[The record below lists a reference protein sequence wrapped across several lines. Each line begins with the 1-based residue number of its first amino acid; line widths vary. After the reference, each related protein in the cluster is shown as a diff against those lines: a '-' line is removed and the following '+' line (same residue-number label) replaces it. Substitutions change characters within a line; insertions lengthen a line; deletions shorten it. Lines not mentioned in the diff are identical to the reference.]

1 MRAGGQKVFCFEGC
15 TLDLK
20 RGSLRTENC
29 DIEAQAEELCPTALP
44 RRKRRPFSAKG
55 RVIKAVW
62 PKVIVTDKLL
72 ARCVSDVRKAL
83 GDADQRIVKT
93 MTRRG
98 YLFASPVTSHPV
110 HVEEEGFNAPAAALP
125 DKPSIAV
132 LPFKNMS
139 GDPEQEYFADGVVE
153 EIITALSRFRHIF
166 VIARDSSFT
175 YKGRSADVKKIG
187 RELGVR
193 YVLEGSVRK
202 AANKVRITGQL
213 IDTSTRTHLW
223 ANRFDGS
230 LGDIFDLQ
238 DQVTASVVGAI
249 APKLEQAEIERAK
262 RKPTESLDAYDFYL
276 RGIASLYQ
284 WTKESVSEA
293 LRLFYRAIELDPDFA
308 SAYGMAVRCYA
319 RRKADGWT
327 TDRVRE
333 TAEAE
338 RLARRAAEVG
348 KDDAVALR
356 LGGFGLAYVVGD
368 LARGAAMIDQAL
380 VLNPNLAVAWSWSG
394 WVRTF
399 HGEPEVA
406 ISQLD
411 RAMRL
416 SPLDP
421 HMFSMQCGTAFA
433 HFLAGHYDETSSWA
447 ERSLGEQAAHSPAL
461 RILAASSALAGRLED
476 AHAAIARLRQ
486 LEPAFR
492 ISDLED
498 RIPLRGPHLATLA
511 HGLRKAGLPE

>member
-20 RGSLRTENC
+20 RGSLRTENR
-29 DIEAQAEELCPTALP
+29 DIELRPKSFALLRYLVENAGRLVPKDEL
-44 RRKRRPFSAKG
+44 
-55 RVIKAVW
+55 IKAVW
-62 PKVIVTDKLL
+62 PKVIVTDESL

-83 GDADQRIVKT
+83 GDADRRIVKT

-348 KDDAVALR
+348 KDDAVALC

-399 HGEPEVA
+399 SRRAGSGDQSTGSGDA
-406 ISQLD
+406 SQPT
-411 RAMRL
+411 R
-416 SPLDP
+416 S
-421 HMFSMQCGTAFA
+421 A
-433 HFLAGHYDETSSWA
+433 HV
-447 ERSLGEQAAHSPAL
+447 
-461 RILAASSALAGRLED
+461 
-476 AHAAIARLRQ
+476 
-486 LEPAFR
+486 
-492 ISDLED
+492 
-498 RIPLRGPHLATLA
+498 
-511 HGLRKAGLPE
+511 